1 MNLFDFN
8 SEEMIIDEEN
18 KILKFK
24 NFGDESVENL
34 FTLKPFDFNR
44 KYIDDEFICKQY
56 KKLERIL
63 DFKIRFK
70 KPIQTHTN
78 IVKILD
84 EENFEDDFNDVDGL
98 ITQMKGVGIASS
110 SADCQAVI
118 FYDVKNK
125 VIANVHSGWK
135 GTLNK
140 IVENTVN
147 IMKDKFN
154 TDTSELEVGIYPS
167 ISRDSFEVDEDL
179 KDIFLEKFENIDNL
193 IDVGEVK
200 EGKQKYFIDTVGI
213 NVKIL
218 KELGVKEENIHL
230 SGIDT
235 LTNKDIIHSHRGD
248 GVSAGRN
255 IAIIAMKN

>member
-56 KKLERIL
+56 KKLEKIL

-98 ITQMKGVGIASS
+98 ITQMKGVGLASS

-125 VIANVHSGWK
+125 VIGNVHSGWK

-140 IVENTVN
+140 IVENTVLPKVGDIN
-147 IMKDKFN
+147 IITNSK
-154 TDTSELEVGIYPS
+154 GGYQ
-167 ISRDSFEVDEDL
+167 
-179 KDIFLEKFENIDNL
+179 FLEETQVEDI
-193 IDVGEVK
+193 EVF
-200 EGKQKYFIDTVGI
+200 GKNGYRI
-213 NVKIL
+213 
-218 KELGVKEENIHL
+218 EEIECF
-230 SGIDT
+230 DQFP
-235 LTNKDIIHSHRGD
+235 
-248 GVSAGRN
+248 SAGYVET
-255 IAIIAMKN
+255 IVLLSKKQPST